1 MTYQLTVKSKMRL
14 DGVHRDLVKIV
25 KHVCEITDAG
35 FFVLEGVRTL
45 EQEQENFAKGA
56 SQTMNSRH
64 LTGHA
69 IDIGALDEK
78 GVLSWDYPLYTHLS
92 VFFKQAASD
101 VGVPLEWGGDWKT
114 LKDAGHYQLP
124 WKAYPVAQ
132 HITSADSDPAEPV
145 AAPPYTPPLFEG
157 GGSGG

>member
-14 DGVHRDLVKIV
+14 DGVHRDLVKV
-25 KHVCEITDAG
+25 VMRAYEITDAN

-56 SQTMNSRH
+56 SQTMHSRH

-78 GVLSWDYPLYTHLS
+78 GVLTWEWKYYDHLYHI
-92 VFFKQAASD
+92 FMKAAED
-101 VGVPLEWGGDWKT
+101 VGVPVEWGGLWKT
-114 LKDAGHYQLP
+114 LKDGGHFQLP
-124 WKAYPVAQ
+124 WAVYPVAQ
-132 HITSADSDPAEPV
+132 HVASADTVQGGSTE
-145 AAPPYTPPLFEG
+145 APSSSQSPFEG
-157 GGSGG
+157 GQSGG